1 MDFHLET
8 GQGIVVGP
16 QLTKDTSWK
25 KNFFLIVFGDK
36 VKQHV
41 HLPSNSFTAG
51 NTMARLPQMLQVQTP
66 C

>member
-8 GQGIVVGP
+8 GQGIVLGP
-16 QLTKDTSWK
+16 QLTKDVSWEI
-25 KNFFLIVFGDK
+25 FFLIVFGDK

-41 HLPSNSFTAG
+41 HPPSNSFTAG
-51 NTMARLPQMLQVQTP
+51 NTVACLPQMLQVQTP